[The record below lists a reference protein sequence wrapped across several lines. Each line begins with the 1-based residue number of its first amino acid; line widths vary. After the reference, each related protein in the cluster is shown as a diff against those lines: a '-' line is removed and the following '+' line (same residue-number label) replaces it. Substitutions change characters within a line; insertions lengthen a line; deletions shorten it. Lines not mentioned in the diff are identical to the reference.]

1 MKKYL
6 IGLTAILA
14 VCSTI
19 WAIEIGK
26 YNAIEYMVVEA
37 NSGVTDS
44 FPTSDVDSFYFSN
57 ANTVLKIDKSNKTS
71 KTYDVSTFSNIHF
84 CTDSVYGD
92 EPDSHKYVDL
102 GLSSGTLWAT
112 VNIGARNEY
121 DPGSFFMWGKTEPYS
136 EDQESWG
143 GYKDKKLLEEG
154 VISSGILTAKY
165 DAANVLWGEHWR
177 LPTLEE
183 VEELFYLNSV
193 WVERNGVEGREFK
206 GKNGKTLFI
215 PANDQKAADKELAIW
230 SSTVHKFY
238 INEGSGSAGG
248 HSTVYGVGTDD
259 MERRAALAIRPVRIS
274 CPIALAHKELFFD
287 KIDTTISLGFYSIP
301 SDRVKSSDIIWTSSD
316 ESIATVKNGL
326 VTSVSDGFCVI
337 TGRYKNYRIKCNV
350 QVGDNINHDY
360 VDLGLPSG
368 TLWATTNIGTTL
380 ADGFG
385 QYFVWGA
392 TEENEKFK
400 WDKMMTNTLMEK
412 GVVDDK
418 SRLNPKYDVATVQ
431 WGEDWKMPSPDE
443 FEELWNVCK
452 KEWRRVNGVNGVVFV
467 GPSGKSMFM
476 PAAGYKSTN
485 IGTDGYYW
493 SSVTYGYNTAY
504 TDSKNLRFGLDYY
517 GVELTGDMSSLR
529 VGNACPVRPVRKI
542 IPDTVTFSIAEDEI
556 ELATTD
562 APLKLTYS
570 CVPADVL
577 SRLDVMWSS
586 SDETVATGDYGFV
599 RPVGEGE
606 CVISGD
612 YKNLHVEC
620 KVKVTATKV
629 SIKDTIRMKLNGLDG
644 DLGFTC
650 YPAGKIKISDF
661 KWKVSDESVA
671 KMMYY
676 NQLLAVSKDTC
687 VLTGVYKDFNVSSV
701 VIVEDQQIN
710 DTIDGVEYVDLGL
723 PSGTLWAVSNVGA
736 KSATGEGTYF
746 KWGDVTPNANSNSS
760 GNSKEYL
767 RDNGIIDSAD
777 VLSVAFDVATRYI
790 GAGHKMPTKAQM
802 EELIENCTVSYAY
815 MNNNSGCCFVSK
827 NNGKELFLPATGY
840 MYMSA
845 ARSTADCFY
854 WTSSLPSGDTK
865 TAYCYHAPYLET
877 GGLDTLINTYSHPI
891 RSVVEPKN
899 IKPITI
905 SIDTTPLQVYTHETA
920 IPAGFTSSANDLI
933 SEYNVEW
940 SSSDSS
946 VAVVTA
952 GKVDPIGVGECV
964 ITGEY
969 KGQKVSRKVVVSM
982 KGFTLPQGNYVDLGL
997 PSGTLWATHN
1007 LGAKTQTEI
1016 GDYYSWGEIEPKES
1030 FSKTSLW
1037 SEMNMS
1043 ELKSQGVI
1051 DENNVLTSDND
1062 AATALL
1068 GMNWK
1073 IPTYQQYK
1081 ELISSCTSRVVEV
1094 EGVRGILFE
1103 SDNGN
1108 CLFFPGKEEEA
1119 KGSYWTASMSSDY
1132 SVYSYYF
1139 SIDNFKVKYMWVSD
1153 SRVYNGYNIRPVY
1166 IK

>member
-6 IGLTAILA
+6 IGLTAFLA
-14 VCSTI
+14 VCSAI

-26 YNAIEYMVVEA
+26 YTTIEYMVVEA
-37 NSGVTDS
+37 NSGVKDS
-44 FPTSDVDSFYFSN
+44 IPTSDVDSFYFSN
-57 ANTVLKIDKSNKTS
+57 ANTVLKVDKSNKTS
-71 KTYDVSTFSNIHF
+71 NTYDASTFSNIHF

-92 EPDSHKYVDL
+92 EPDEHAYVDL
-102 GLSSGTLWAT
+102 GLSSGVLWAT
-112 VNIGARNEY
+112 TNIGARNEY
-121 DPGSFFMWGKTEPYS
+121 DPGSFFMWGKAEPYS
-136 EDQESWG
+136 EGQESWD
-143 GYKDKKLLEEG
+143 GYSDNELREKG
-154 VISSGILTAKY
+154 VISSGLLTAKY
-165 DAANVLWGEHWR
+165 DAANVNWGEHWR

-183 VEELFYLNSV
+183 IEELLTLDSD
-193 WVERNGVEGREFK
+193 WIIRNGVEGREFK

-215 PANDQKAADKELAIW
+215 PANDQNAANKNLELW
-230 SSTVHKFY
+230 TSTVHKFY
-238 INEGSGSAGG
+238 INEGVGSAAG
-248 HSTVYGVGTDD
+248 HSSIYGVGSDD
-259 MERRAALAIRPVRIS
+259 MTRSVGTAIRPVRVS
-274 CPIALAHKELFFD
+274 CPIALTYKELFFD

-301 SDRVKSSDIIWTSSD
+301 SDRIKASEVSWTSSD
-316 ESIATVKNGL
+316 ERIATVKNGL

-337 TGRYKNYRIKCNV
+337 TGRYKNYRIRCNI
-350 QVGDNINHDY
+350 QVGDDIKHDY

-380 ADGFG
+380 PDGFG
-385 QYFVWGA
+385 QYFAWGA
-392 TEENEKFK
+392 TNEKEGFK
-400 WDKMMTNTLMEK
+400 WYKMTTNTLMEK

-418 SRLNPKYDVATVQ
+418 SRINPIYDVATVQ
-431 WGEDWKMPSPDE
+431 WGEDWRMPSPDE
-443 FEELWNVCK
+443 LNELWNVCK
-452 KEWRRVNGVNGVVFV
+452 KEWQRVNGVNGVVFV
-467 GPSGKSMFM
+467 GPNGRSIFM

-485 IGTDGYYW
+485 IGTTGYYW
-493 SSVTYGYNTAY
+493 SSETYGYNTAY
-504 TDSKNLRFGLDYY
+504 TDSRILRFSLDYY
-517 GVELTGDMSSLR
+517 GVELSGGMSSQG
-529 VGNACPVRPVRKI
+529 VGDACPVRPVRKI
-542 IPDTVTFSIAEDEI
+542 IPNTVTFSIAEDEI
-556 ELATTD
+556 EMATTD
-562 APLKLTYS
+562 APRKLTYS

-577 SRLDVMWSS
+577 SRLDVKWSS
-586 SDETVATGDYGFV
+586 SDETVATGDYGFA

-612 YKNLHVEC
+612 YKNTHVEC
-620 KVKVTATKV
+620 KVKVTTTRV

-650 YPAGKIKISDF
+650 YPADKIKISDF

-767 RDNGIIDSAD
+767 RNNGIIDSAD

-790 GAGHKMPTKAQM
+790 GVGHKMPTKAQM
-802 EELIENCTVSYAY
+802 EELIENCTVSYAR
-815 MNNNSGCCFVSK
+815 MNQKTGCCFVSK
-827 NNGKELFLPATGY
+827 NNGKELFLLATGY

-854 WTSSLPSGDTK
+854 WSSSLPSEDSK
-865 TAYCYHAPYLET
+865 TAYCYHAPYTET
-877 GGLDTLINTYSHPI
+877 GGLDTLINTYSYQI

-899 IKPITI
+899 LKPITI
-905 SIDTTPLQVYTHETA
+905 GIDSTPLQVYTHETA
-920 IPAGFTSSANDLI
+920 IPAGFTSSADDLI
-933 SEYNVEW
+933 SAYNVEW
-940 SSSDSS
+940 SASDSS
-946 VAVVTA
+946 IAVVTD

-969 KGQKVSRKVVVSM
+969 KGQEVSRKVVVSQ
-982 KGFTLPQGNYVDLGL
+982 KDFTLPQGDYVDLGL

-1007 LGAKTQTEI
+1007 LGAKAQTEV
-1016 GDYYSWGEIEPKES
+1016 GDYYSWGEIEPKDS
-1030 FSKTSLW
+1030 FPTTSKW
-1037 SEMNMS
+1037 SNMRDS

-1051 DENNVLTSDND
+1051 DDNKVLTPDND
-1062 AATALL
+1062 AATVLL
-1068 GMNWK
+1068 GMDWK
-1073 IPTYQQYK
+1073 TPTPQQYN
-1081 ELISSCTSRVVEV
+1081 ELISSCASRVVEID
-1094 EGVRGILFE
+1094 GVRGILFE
-1103 SDNGN
+1103 SENGN
-1108 CLFFPGKEEEA
+1108 CLFFPDTKEGES
-1119 KGSYWTASMSSDY
+1119 SYWTSYVDGYYADIY
-1132 SVYSYYF
+1132 SF
-1139 SIDNFKVKYMWVSD
+1139 AIDKFKVRYMRMSD